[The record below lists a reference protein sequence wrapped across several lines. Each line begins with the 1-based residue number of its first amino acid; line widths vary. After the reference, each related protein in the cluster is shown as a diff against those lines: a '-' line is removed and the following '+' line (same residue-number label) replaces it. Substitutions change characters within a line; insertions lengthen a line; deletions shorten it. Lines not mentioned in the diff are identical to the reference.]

1 MLKIKADVDLKQLGF
16 EKNFD
21 EFENIT
27 AWIKSISTNC
37 FIAIFP
43 NGKIQKWQTATRNG
57 YFTKYDKEKPIRKK
71 DLILAGLVEKVVD
84 DE

>member
-16 EKNFD
+16 EKDFD
-21 EFENIT
+21 EFEHIT

-43 NGKIQKWQTATRNG
+43 NGEIQKWQIVTRNG
-57 YFTKYDKEKPIRKK
+57 YFTKYDKEKPIREK
-71 DLILAGLVEKVVD
+71 DLILAGLIGKVV
-84 DE
+84 EE